1 MCRHFFFALGHSL
14 TRKSFW
20 KLCELTFKGAVSGY
34 PKIPFTNTFGNRFFI
49 SVEYYIDKIPCGTV
63 VFKPDKSVSVLNFH
77 HLLNY
82 VGKIKIFLN
91 WGLLYRKLAIHT
103 QQITDQLFN
112 GALFSID
119 SPTPTLRINL
129 DERTIFS
136 SWCRKKQRG
145 ISCTDIRY
153 GFS

>member
-91 WGLLYRKLAIHT
+91 WGFLITKVGTTWFQSLKVVHKFILLLEFDLYLLTCCILKKVFVLFLYSKISSCKNGNW
-103 QQITDQLFN
+103 QIT
-112 GALFSID
+112 
-119 SPTPTLRINL
+119 
-129 DERTIFS
+129 
-136 SWCRKKQRG
+136 
-145 ISCTDIRY
+145 
-153 GFS
+153 